1 MEKKTNLINDA
12 EDNKQSNKYLSK
24 IYSEERRP
32 KTNYPSKL
40 AHYLIKKVI
49 KSNNGKF
56 LDVGCGRG
64 DILKEF
70 HKLKFDCEG
79 VDLSSEAKE
88 LCSPIKVSQA
98 NLEHNEIET
107 LSQDFDVVFS
117 KSLIEHLHNPLTFL
131 KSCKKLIKKDGVVI
145 MMTPSWYHHQ
155 FGPFYLD
162 HTHVTPFTL
171 QSLRDI
177 GQLAGFTNVRVNYF
191 YQLPI
196 IWKYPHLKIFSKIIS
211 LMKLPYQPMYEDLT
225 FIKWPKSVNN
235 YIKFSREVMLI
246 AEMRN

>member
-98 NLEHNEIET
+98 NLEHN
-107 LSQDFDVVFS
+107 
-117 KSLIEHLHNPLTFL
+117 
-131 KSCKKLIKKDGVVI
+131 
-145 MMTPSWYHHQ
+145 
-155 FGPFYLD
+155 
-162 HTHVTPFTL
+162 
-171 QSLRDI
+171 
-177 GQLAGFTNVRVNYF
+177 
-191 YQLPI
+191 
-196 IWKYPHLKIFSKIIS
+196 
-211 LMKLPYQPMYEDLT
+211 
-225 FIKWPKSVNN
+225 
-235 YIKFSREVMLI
+235 
-246 AEMRN
+246 

>member
-12 EDNKQSNKYLSK
+12 EDNKQSDKYLSK

-40 AHYLIKKVI
+40 ANYLIKKVI

-70 HKLKFDCEG
+70 HNLEFDCEG
-79 VDLSSEAKE
+79 VDLSSEAKK
-88 LCSPIKVSQA
+88 LCYPIKVSQA
-98 NLEHNEIET
+98 NLEHDEIET
-107 LSQDFDVVFS
+107 LSKDFDIVFS

-177 GQLAGFTNVRVNYF
+177 GHLAGFNNVKVNYF

-196 IWKYPHLKIFSKIIS
+196 IWKYPYLKIFSKIIS
-211 LMKLPYQPMYEDLT
+211 WMKLPYQPMYEDLT
-225 FIKWPKSVNN
+225 FIKWPSSVNN